1 MDRDKIK
8 EFESYLNNY
17 NVIKGQ
23 IGDLKL
29 QLEELKDD
37 YIGINSK
44 FISEGLSKTN
54 KISSNVESEV
64 IEREEKIN
72 LLEHEVKKKQLLL
85 NRLDNAINNLDS
97 RDRLFVELKYM
108 KKEKNYTIAE
118 TLDRSVE
125 YITEKRKMVI
135 NNIIKII
142 GEI

>member
-1 MDRDKIK
+1 MDKERIK

-44 FISEGLSKTN
+44 FISEGPSKTN

-72 LLEHEVKKKQLLL
+72 LLEHDIKKKQLLL

-108 KKEKNYTIAE
+108 KKEKNYIIAE
-118 TLDRSVE
+118 ILDRSVE
-125 YITEKRKMVI
+125 YITEKRKRVI
-135 NNIIKII
+135 RNLIKII

>member
-1 MDRDKIK
+1 MNKEKIK
-8 EFESYLNNY
+8 EIEAYLNDY

-37 YIGINSK
+37 YIGVTSK
-44 FISEGLSKTN
+44 FISEGASKTN
-54 KISSNVESEV
+54 LISSKVEDEV
-64 IEREEKIN
+64 IKRETKIN
-72 LLEHEVKKKQLLL
+72 LLEREIKKKQLLL
-85 NRLDNAINNLDS
+85 NRLNNAINNLDS
-97 RDRLFVELKYM
+97 GDKLFVELKYM

-118 TLDRSVE
+118 TLNMSVE

-135 NNIIKII
+135 RNLLRII

>member
-1 MDRDKIK
+1 MDKEKIN

-29 QLEELKDD
+29 QLEELKDN
-37 YIGINSK
+37 YTGVNTK
-44 FISEGLSKTN
+44 FISEGSSKTN

-64 IEREEKIN
+64 IKREEKIN
-72 LLEHEVKKKQLLL
+72 RLEYEIKKKQLLL
-85 NRLDNAINNLDS
+85 NRLDNAINNLES
-97 RDRLFVELKYM
+97 RDKLFVELKYM

-118 TLDRSVE
+118 ILDRSVE
-125 YITEKRKMVI
+125 YITEKRKLVI
-135 NNIIKII
+135 RNLIKII